1 MAKAEPQVNVNSI
14 SRISSGTFFKGEM
27 TSSSDIRLD
36 GRYEGKLYTDG
47 KVVVGE
53 TAELSGDTVCTNVD
67 IWGKVSGNVIVK
79 DVTSLKAGCS
89 MNGNLQVRKLIV
101 ELGSIFNGTCRMI
114 TVEEYDKLSKDY
126 RPEKKQEQ
134 PQQPRQEKK

>member
-1 MAKAEPQVNVNSI
+1 
-14 SRISSGTFFKGEM
+14 
-27 TSSSDIRLD
+27 
-36 GRYEGKLYTDG
+36 
-47 KVVVGE
+47 
-53 TAELSGDTVCTNVD
+53 
-67 IWGKVSGNVIVK
+67 
-79 DVTSLKAGCS
+79 